1 VLVAADSVPPRLEGV
16 EVAGF
21 YALPSGG
28 AAVTSHSPVV
38 VGKQGSFEKVPVTV
52 IGCATPDVPH
62 AKLGVVPA

>member
-28 AAVTSHSPVV
+28 EAVTSHSPVV
-38 VGKQGSFEKVPVTV
+38 VGKQGSLEVANAPT
-52 IGCATPDVPH
+52 GCATPDVPH